1 MKLLSFTI
9 FFACFVVVAGFS
21 QSQKQKSD
29 NQEMMYGETPSSL
42 HPGQQRNE
50 SKSRSSKSSKKKV
63 VQKTGRDLEKEY
75 YDRVLAV
82 AKAREKAARMMEKP
96 QYSDPSYFGHKR
108 KPKKRPPHKMKY
120 CRECGIRH

>member
-1 MKLLSFTI
+1 MKLLSFTT
-9 FFACFVVVAGFS
+9 FFVCFAVVAGFS
-21 QSQKQKSD
+21 QAQKQD
-29 NQEMMYGETPSSL
+29 PDDREMTYSETPSSL
-42 HPGQQRNE
+42 HPGEQRKE
-50 SKSRSSKSSKKKV
+50 TKSRTSKSSKTKV

-82 AKAREKAARMMEKP
+82 AKAREKAARIMEKP